1 MSARSRRLSPEER
14 HQRLCDRIVEALVAS
29 GATEGL
35 PRTAL
40 RLLAFGGDQVEGWE
54 YTGALEDCT
63 QQRRIE
69 ARDVDHFVGRG
80 GSGCRIY
87 RVPL

>member
-1 MSARSRRLSPEER
+1 MTERSRRLTPDQR
-14 HQRLCDRIVEALVAS
+14 HRKLCDRIVEALIAC

-40 RLLAFGGDQVEGWE
+40 KLLAFGGDAVEGWE
-54 YTGALEDCT
+54 YTAALEECT
-63 QQRRIE
+63 KQRRIE

-87 RVPL
+87 RAPL